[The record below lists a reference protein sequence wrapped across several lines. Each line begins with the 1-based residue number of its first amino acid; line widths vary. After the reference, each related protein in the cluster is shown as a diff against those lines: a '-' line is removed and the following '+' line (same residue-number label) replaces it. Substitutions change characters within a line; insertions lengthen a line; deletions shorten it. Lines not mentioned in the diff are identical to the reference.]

1 MLNYIYMWNM
11 ALFGQKKNI
20 LMKFTDIFQSSLLY
34 MCSVVIHRS
43 SKWIAQAAYLLKT
56 TKDGSEN
63 HKTSDSH
70 VSPSVQFVKQYIE
83 LEITQMR
90 E

>member
-1 MLNYIYMWNM
+1 MAVHYIC
-11 ALFGQKKNI
+11 ALKLFI
-20 LMKFTDIFQSSLLY
+20 EVQSEY
-34 MCSVVIHRS
+34 
-43 SKWIAQAAYLLKT
+43 AQAAYLPKT